1 MGQFYFVTLEVE
13 VGSNELYLLLWVT
26 RLEIRRQK
34 IAPGYDGVS
43 TIMSHVSEYQLNAL
57 IHQIELIT
65 EINSDA
71 EQVY

>member
-1 MGQFYFVTLEVE
+1 MIYIFY
-13 VGSNELYLLLWVT
+13 
-26 RLEIRRQK
+26 LEIRGQK
-34 IAPGYDGVS
+34 IAPGYDMVS